1 MASSYM
7 DYQTEFFNGGSYY
20 GYNQY
25 NTVDTFSPSD
35 SSLDQLSDGLKS
47 PKSESSTYSY
57 SPKSSNYYSD
67 CYKVAETIPSPPS
80 DINFSPVPDFYTTFE
95 APQQIPLPTKPS
107 GRSSV
112 KSSSSSTSSNS
123 SASKK
128 SKIGGGT
135 LPKVTPDVM
144 KKRRLAANARERR
157 RMNNLNDAYEKLRD
171 VLPNFGPDKKLS
183 KFETLQM
190 AQTYMNELKEILKM
204 WPRTADTSQS
214 IWLCVNVWKSQMK
227 RNKWRKLIPPARIW
241 IIARRK
247 SHIFRTIY
255 HSECLEKS
263 PSNMRC
269 GMLIETT
276 FI

>member
-1 MASSYM
+1 M
-7 DYQTEFFNGGSYY
+7 DYQTEFFNGAPYY

-25 NTVDTFSPSD
+25 NTVETFSPSD

-67 CYKVAETIPSPPS
+67 CYKIAETIPSPPS

-95 APQQIPLPTKPS
+95 APQQLPIPSKPGS
-107 GRSSV
+107 SRSSV
-112 KSSSSSTSSNS
+112 KSSSSTSST
-123 SASKK
+123 ASKK
-128 SKIGGGT
+128 SKIGGI
-135 LPKVTPDVM
+135 LPKAAPDVM

-204 WPRTADTSQS
+204 WPIPATHQLIS
-214 IWLCVNVWKSQMK
+214 IMC
-227 RNKWRKLIPPARIW
+227 
-241 IIARRK
+241 
-247 SHIFRTIY
+247 
-255 HSECLEKS
+255 
-263 PSNMRC
+263 
-269 GMLIETT
+269 
-276 FI
+276 

>member
-1 MASSYM
+1 M
-7 DYQTEFFNGGSYY
+7 DYQTEFFNGAPYY

-25 NTVDTFSPSD
+25 NTMETFSPGD

-67 CYKVAETIPSPPS
+67 CYKIAETISSPP
-80 DINFSPVPDFYTTFE
+80 DIKFSPVPDFYTTFE
-95 APQQIPLPTKPS
+95 VPQQIPTPLKPS

-112 KSSSSSTSSNS
+112 KSGGSNS
-123 SASKK
+123 SGASKK
-128 SKIGGGT
+128 PKVCGIS
-135 LPKVTPDVM
+135 PKVTPDVM

-157 RMNNLNDAYEKLRD
+157 RMNSLNDAYEKLRD

-204 WPRTADTSQS
+204 WPICWHQ
-214 IWLCVNVWKSQMK
+214 
-227 RNKWRKLIPPARIW
+227 LIR
-241 IIARRK
+241 
-247 SHIFRTIY
+247 
-255 HSECLEKS
+255 
-263 PSNMRC
+263 
-269 GMLIETT
+269 
-276 FI
+276 